1 MAWLSR
7 DSTKDA
13 VSMSHRSV
21 AIFAVGEW
29 RWRGD
34 LDAIHHRAWSSPRSR
49 VQRDCSARRRS
60 PAGGRQ
66 SQRGCLQKCVKRKVT
81 DRENSFAR
89 PRAHVVRA
97 TCFLGIPGSK
107 HTRRGRSMQ
116 GLCLAGQVALVA
128 RARGVP
134 DAALRG
140 RFAGVP
146 RDQTCLHTSSRA
158 PEDGPPARSAPR
170 RKVWRK
176 RPRGVVCPS
185 ARSADSPREGPRAT
199 AWDREGDCARAGWG
213 SARLVR
219 KPPRDL
225 VARRGSLA

>member
-1 MAWLSR
+1 MSARRASTRACGEAWLSR

-49 VQRDCSARRRS
+49 VQRDGSARRRS

-107 HTRRGRSMQ
+107 QTRRGRSMQ

-140 RFAGVP
+140 RLD
-146 RDQTCLHTSSRA
+146 RRYSRKTISTSALRWLASASRA
-158 PEDGPPARSAPR
+158 LYQSTRHVPMATITST
-170 RKVWRK
+170 
-176 RPRGVVCPS
+176 RG
-185 ARSADSPREGPRAT
+185 D
-199 AWDREGDCARAGWG
+199 
-213 SARLVR
+213 
-219 KPPRDL
+219 
-225 VARRGSLA
+225 SLALMLRTAR